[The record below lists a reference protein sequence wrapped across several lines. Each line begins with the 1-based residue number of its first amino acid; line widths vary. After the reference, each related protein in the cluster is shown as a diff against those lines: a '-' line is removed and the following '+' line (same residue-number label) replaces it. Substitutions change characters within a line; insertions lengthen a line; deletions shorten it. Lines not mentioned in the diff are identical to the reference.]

1 VAALESLPRWWL
13 SLELP
18 GYRPEPEDGG
28 TYSAFP
34 YGDLP
39 PVPELDDDL
48 AWLLEAPPV
57 PESLAEAANDR
68 HPAPARTATAQ
79 QLEELLGETS
89 LRLPRSFRTFV
100 ASHQLR
106 SRIRSATYCYLD
118 LGELL
123 VPVGEGGA
131 LVHFLSDQQWV
142 LHWLLYC
149 DADGRQCVVV
159 SDVPFGFHGDE
170 DPVGDFDPTGN
181 DSAVCAESFSEF
193 LYRFWIENEIWF
205 ALEEE
210 DRPLS
215 AAEQAYVDHY
225 AALGR

>member
-1 VAALESLPRWWL
+1 VGVLESLPRWWL
-13 SLELP
+13 SPELP

-39 PVPELDDDL
+39 PVPDLDDDL
-48 AWLLEAPPV
+48 AWLLEAPPL
-57 PESLAEAANDR
+57 PESLAEAPTDR
-68 HPAPARTATAQ
+68 HPDPERPATAQ
-79 QLEELLGETS
+79 KLEELVGETS
-89 LRLPRSFRTFV
+89 LRLPQSFRTFV
-100 ASHQLR
+100 ASEQPR
-106 SRIRSATYCYLD
+106 SRIRSATYCYVD
-118 LGELL
+118 LGERL
-123 VPVGEGGA
+123 VPVGEGA

-142 LHWLLYC
+142 VHWLLYC
-149 DADGRQCVVV
+149 DADARECMVV
-159 SDVPFGFHGDE
+159 SDVPFGFHSDD
-170 DPVGDFDPTGN
+170 DPTPDFVPTGN

-205 ALEEE
+205 ALEEKE
-210 DRPLS
+210 RPLS